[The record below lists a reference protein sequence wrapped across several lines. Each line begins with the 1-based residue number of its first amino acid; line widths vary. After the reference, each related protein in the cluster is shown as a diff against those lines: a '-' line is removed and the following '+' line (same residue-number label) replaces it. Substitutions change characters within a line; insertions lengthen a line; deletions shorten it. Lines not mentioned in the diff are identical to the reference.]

1 MSAIETTSAQKFGIG
16 PIGTYLGAET
26 LDNAGRADALDT
38 NLDFLDSKI
47 GTKSVKRKQADQ
59 ETSDLAVEALRA
71 LEAKGVDL
79 STLEAMVLVTQNP
92 DGFGLPHTSAIV
104 HEKMGLPLECATF
117 DISLG
122 CSGFVYG
129 IPALMGFLEMT
140 GKSRGVLVTADPY
153 SKVIDNDDRNTVLLF
168 GDGAAA
174 TYVSR
179 DPQPGQWT
187 LKGGRYGSEG
197 KGSDMLTVRDDRVLF
212 MNGREVFNFA
222 AIRVPREVKALL
234 ESLELTMD
242 DIDQLLLHQ
251 GSKYIVDSLARR
263 LRAPEGT
270 APVALEGLGNTVSS
284 TIPLLLD
291 SVTDEAITRVLACG
305 FGVGF
310 SYASAIF
317 ERVKP

>member
-1 MSAIETTSAQKFGIG
+1 MAKATYGIG
-16 PIGTYLGAET
+16 PIGTYLGEEV
-26 LDNAGRADALDT
+26 LDNLSRADALDT
-38 NLDFLDSKI
+38 NPDFLKSKI
-47 GTKSVKRKQADQ
+47 GTNTVRRKRADQ
-59 ETSDLAVEALRA
+59 DTSDLAVEALRA

-92 DGFGLPHTSAIV
+92 DGHGLPHTSAIV

-117 DISLG
+117 DVSLG

-129 IPALMGFLEMT
+129 LPILQGFLEMT

-153 SKVIDNDDRNTVLLF
+153 SKVVDNDDRNTVLLF

-174 TYVSR
+174 TLVTR
-179 DPQPGQWT
+179 DAKPGQWT
-187 LKGGRYGSEG
+187 LVGGRYGSEG
-197 KGSDMLTVRDDRVLF
+197 KGSDMLTVNDDRVLF

-222 AIRVPREVKALL
+222 AVRVGREVKALMA
-234 ESLELTMD
+234 ELGMEVAD
-242 DIDQLLLHQ
+242 MDQLLLHQ

-263 LRAPEGT
+263 LRADP
-270 APVALEGLGNTVSS
+270 AKVPVAIGDVGNTVSS

-291 SVTDEAITRVLACG
+291 GVTDEAIRRVLVCG

-310 SYASAIF
+310 SYATAVL
-317 ERVKP
+317 ERV